1 VSEKYEFMDTTL
13 TETDNPFTV
22 VLMCRS
28 LAVSKSGF
36 YNWVSRPTSAT
47 ATRRAQLR
55 VLITAAFV
63 ASDEAAG
70 YRRVHAALNRQGVQV
85 GPELVRHLMRS
96 MGLQP
101 CQPRPWRHSLTQG
114 DPAAPQIPDLVARDF
129 TSTAPGT
136 KMVGDITYI
145 PTWEGWVYLATV
157 IDCYSK
163 KIIGYAMD
171 DNYRTPLISTAIG
184 RAARNQPLTA
194 EAIFHTD
201 RGSNYTSAEF
211 HTTLT
216 ELGLRHSVGRTG
228 VCWDNAMAESF
239 FAALKNELVH
249 RTVYPTR
256 AHAMRNIAE
265 WIDGRYNSRRLH
277 SGIGYRTPN
286 EAHNSYN
293 NDRSAA

>member
-47 ATRRAQLR
+47 ATRRAQLQ
-55 VLITAAFV
+55 VLITAEFV

-85 GPELVRHLMRS
+85 GSELVRHLMRN

-114 DPAAPQIPDLVARDF
+114 DPAAPPIPDLVARDF
-129 TSTAPGT
+129 TATAPGV

-171 DNYRTPLISTAIG
+171 DNYRTPLISTALR
-184 RAARNQPLTA
+184 RAARDEPLTA

-216 ELGLRHSVGRTG
+216 GLGLLKCPAVLGQWIRFVHTDEGCGNGSAEEGVLRGVPGGCGEVGDR
-228 VCWDNAMAESF
+228 DL
-239 FAALKNELVH
+239 AA
-249 RTVYPTR
+249 
-256 AHAMRNIAE
+256 
-265 WIDGRYNSRRLH
+265 GRPGGPGAGNW
-277 SGIGYRTPN
+277 
-286 EAHNSYN
+286 
-293 NDRSAA
+293 